1 MLFQLFGPV
10 LYSAYVYGSS
20 QIVGACS
27 LGPPDRLVPTRV
39 PTPLEKLS
47 YHSIHYDLS
56 SPRFETKLDRA
67 ASESTFDLKIIE
79 EYKYQVHS
87 SEAVLTKP

>member
-1 MLFQLFGPV
+1 MRYPVDNSTLFQLR
-10 LYSAYVYGSS
+10 
-20 QIVGACS
+20 
-27 LGPPDRLVPTRV
+27 GPPDRLVPTKV

-56 SPRFETKLDRA
+56 SPHFETKLERA

-79 EYKYQVHS
+79 E
-87 SEAVLTKP
+87 

>member
-1 MLFQLFGPV
+1 MLDNSTLFQLRGP
-10 LYSAYVYGSS
+10 G
-20 QIVGACS
+20 
-27 LGPPDRLVPTRV
+27 DRLVPTRV